1 MRAASPTAAEG
12 RPHNLALVAVLGL
25 VRQTDIWTGTNKEA
39 HELTDKGTQG
49 YREEKKKKRYKLMA
63 FSQRSCTDY
72 ECDCT

>member
-49 YREEKKKKRYKLMA
+49 YREEKKKKTLQVNGIFSKKLH
-63 FSQRSCTDY
+63 RL
-72 ECDCT
+72 